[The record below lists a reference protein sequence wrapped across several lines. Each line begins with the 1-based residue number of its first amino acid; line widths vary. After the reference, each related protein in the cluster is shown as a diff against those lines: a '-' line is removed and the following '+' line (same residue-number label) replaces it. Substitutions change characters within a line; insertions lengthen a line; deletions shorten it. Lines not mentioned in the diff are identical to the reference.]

1 MKHTLWRFTLATAC
15 LGMIASAGLA
25 ADTVPNTMPAPVVY
39 VADFDLDA
47 AAIKPDESPPKR
59 ARHLIGNLLP
69 RGPVVPEE
77 DPQVHARKIVS
88 SMADRITSDLKK
100 AGIDARRLP
109 PGVAPPDGGWVVRG
123 VFLSVD
129 EGNRIRRAVVGFGAG
144 QGSLQ
149 VAVAVN
155 DLATQGQQPLYEDVD
170 GGSGGHMPGA
180 IVKLNPYV
188 ALAKF
193 VLAGHDEASTIKHT
207 AQDIADM
214 VVQRVHGA
222 PAQ

>member
-1 MKHTLWRFTLATAC
+1 MKHILWRFTLAVAC
-15 LGMIASAGLA
+15 LSMVAPAGFA
-25 ADTVPNTMPAPVVY
+25 ADNAVSTLSAPVVY

-69 RGPVVPEE
+69 RGPLVPEE
-77 DPQVHARKIVS
+77 DPQVHAQKIVS

-100 AGIDARRLP
+100 AGVDARRLP
-109 PGVAPPDGGWVVRG
+109 PGAAPPDRGWLVRG

-129 EGNRIRRAVVGFGAG
+129 EGNRVRRAVVGFGAG

-155 DLATQGQQPLYEDVD
+155 DLATQGPQPLYEDVD
-170 GGSGGHMPGA
+170 SGSGGHMPGA

-207 AQDIADM
+207 AQDIADT

-222 PAQ
+222 PAE

>member
-1 MKHTLWRFTLATAC
+1 
-15 LGMIASAGLA
+15 MIASAGFA
-25 ADTVPNTMPAPVVY
+25 ADTAPSTMPAPVVY

-69 RGPVVPEE
+69 RGLVVPEE

-109 PGVAPPDGGWVVRG
+109 PGAPPPDGGWVVRG

-170 GGSGGHMPGA
+170 SGSGGHMPGA

>member
-1 MKHTLWRFTLATAC
+1 
-15 LGMIASAGLA
+15 
-25 ADTVPNTMPAPVVY
+25 
-39 VADFDLDA
+39 
-47 AAIKPDESPPKR
+47 
-59 ARHLIGNLLP
+59 
-69 RGPVVPEE
+69 VVPEE

-100 AGIDARRLP
+100 AGADAHRLP
-109 PGVAPPDGGWVVRG
+109 PGAPPPDRGWVVRG

-149 VAVAVN
+149 LAVAVD

-170 GGSGGHMPGA
+170 SGSGGHMPGA

-207 AQDIADM
+207 AQAIADM

-222 PAQ
+222 PAE